1 LQINHRDTET
11 QRINRSAGRIRKM
24 KTSYL
29 EHVTAS
35 PVEITFVMVLG
46 HDRAD
51 REMEKGSF
59 LTRCVQAGEVHEL
72 VAVNAGSLDN
82 GKYHGASYLGFVAFN
97 GPAVIYVGENLFV
110 GGNRIGVL
118 GGFDYTHFPNHMN
131 ILIETEQ
138 PTNGQ
143 KLGIRIGQS
152 GEFAGSER

>member
-1 LQINHRDTET
+1 MV
-11 QRINRSAGRIRKM
+11 KM
-24 KTSYL
+24 SYL
-29 EHVTAS
+29 DNVTAA

-72 VAVNAGSLDN
+72 VAVSAKTLDK
-82 GKYHGASYLGFVAFN
+82 GKYRGASYLGFVTFN
-97 GPAVIYVGENLFV
+97 GPAVIYVGESLLIH
-110 GGNRIGVL
+110 GKQIGVL

-138 PTNGQ
+138 PANGRT
-143 KLGIRIGQS
+143 LGITVGQS
-152 GEFAGSER
+152 GEFSGSEK

>member
-1 LQINHRDTET
+1 
-11 QRINRSAGRIRKM
+11 M

-29 EHVTAS
+29 DHVTAA

-72 VAVNAGSLDN
+72 VAVKANTLDN
-82 GKYHGASYLGFVAFN
+82 GKYHGASYLGFVTFN
-97 GPAVIYVGENLFV
+97 GPAVIYVGESLLID
-110 GGNRIGVL
+110 GKQIGVL

-138 PTNGQ
+138 PTNG
-143 KLGIRIGQS
+143 KNLGIIVGQS
-152 GEFAGSER
+152 GEFSGSEK